1 MKTIREFICYHQKQ
15 IMKFEYTLSELHRKL
30 KDLLKEENHNIENL
44 NIAYD
49 ELTFNSFLLMQEI
62 FQESNDFILNTL
74 GRKDD
79 NLRFIIKLVDHESVV
94 DIYRNHEINVL
105 FHESDYL
112 NNTAFSKIIQD
123 NAKFYLNNNLEES
136 FRNEKY
142 KNPRLQ
148 ENLLWEES
156 WKNYSDEKVS
166 DNYYNSTL
174 VMPMAITNS
183 GVDEDSL
190 FYKKYFKAQNQGK
203 VSSSTRAIWGFVCFD
218 TKQKDYFTEEDIE
231 LAYIITDIL
240 SLYIVFYY
248 NYVMSSATT
257 HTFEELY
264 MSEK

>member
-15 IMKFEYTLSELHRKL
+15 IMRFEYTISELHRNL
-30 KDLLKEENHNIENL
+30 KDLLKEKEQDIEKL

-49 ELTFNSFLLMQEI
+49 ELTFDSFLLMQEI

-79 NLRFIIKLVDHESVV
+79 NLRFVIKLVDNESVV
-94 DIYRNHEINVL
+94 DIYRNHEVNSL
-105 FHESDYL
+105 FHESNYL
-112 NNTAFSKIIQD
+112 NNTAFSNIILD
-123 NAKFYLNNNLEES
+123 NVKFYLNNDLEKS
-136 FRNEKY
+136 FRKKKY

-148 ENLLWEES
+148 EDLPWEES
-156 WKNYSDEKVS
+156 WKSYSGGEVS
-166 DNYYNSTL
+166 NDYYNSTL
-174 VMPMAITNS
+174 VIPMSITNS
-183 GVDEDSL
+183 GIDKDSL
-190 FYKKYFKAQNQGK
+190 FYKKYFKAQHQGK
-203 VSSSTRAIWGFVCFD
+203 LSTSTRAIWGFVCFD
-218 TKQKDYFTEEDIE
+218 TKYKDYFSEEDVE

-248 NYVMSSATT
+248 NYVMSSTTT